1 MKIRLYKA
9 KDAAD
14 VEELLVEFIKYKDK
28 EYSKNSTKYMK
39 NIKGKEKAYAKSY
52 IKKFNET
59 KKSRF
64 LVLEEEGKI
73 VAYILGSLQINLYE
87 KDKVRGYIDSFFV
100 SKNYRGKGF
109 GKKIYSKLVSWFK
122 KKNCKQIILDVAK
135 GNPSTKIY
143 EKWGFE
149 TTKQEMRKKI

>member
-9 KDAAD
+9 KDATD